1 MVIKP
6 SAYIPTR
13 SDLEALLEYGLLLFA
28 ITYVPQFAKEIRVIV
43 EIVVVFIALLM
54 TIRYFRLSQY
64 FHSLLFTIIGAL
76 SALVFFVT

>member
-13 SDLEALLEYGLLLFA
+13 SDLEALLEYGFLLLA

-43 EIVVVFIALLM
+43 EIDVVFIALLM
-54 TIRYFRLSQY
+54 TIRYFRSSQY
-64 FHSLLFTIIGAL
+64 FHSLLFIIIGAL